1 MKKVNF
7 STLRHYSV
15 FNADE
20 FRRTGMRITVIGAG
34 ATGSKI
40 TRSLAKLGI
49 PDCITSYDFDKVEAH
64 NLANQE
70 YRMNQVGWHKVKA
83 LRQVIKSDTGHGI
96 AVNQEKVYGS
106 QTMTEIVILQVD
118 KIETRRLIW
127 EKSIRLRH
135 NVKLL
140 IDTRMGVDCGRIYT
154 IDPFAITHIKAYDKS
169 LDGTNIVTDFS
180 PCGSTISV
188 GQTGDIISGLAVWQF
203 INWFARFSQPEGET
217 ENSLWNNEIM
227 FSTRPP
233 MMIVREY

>member
-1 MKKVNF
+1 MKKVNY

-49 PDCITSYDFDKVEAH
+49 ADCITAYDFDKIEQH

-70 YRMNQVGWHKVKA
+70 YRMSQVGWQKVKG
-83 LRQVIKSDTGHGI
+83 LRQVIKSDTGSEITIH
-96 AVNQEKVYGS
+96 QEKVDGS
-106 QTMTEIVILQVD
+106 QTMTEIVVLQVD
-118 KIETRRLIW
+118 KLEIRQLIW

-135 NVKLL
+135 SIQLM

-154 IDPFAITHIKAYDKS
+154 INPFTISHIKAYDKS
-169 LDGTNIVTDFS
+169 LDNKNIVTDFS
-180 PCGSTISV
+180 PCGSPISV

-203 INWFARFSQPEGET
+203 INWFARLTQSSSEMDGAP
-217 ENSLWNNEIM
+217 WNNEIM

-233 MMIVREY
+233 MMITREY